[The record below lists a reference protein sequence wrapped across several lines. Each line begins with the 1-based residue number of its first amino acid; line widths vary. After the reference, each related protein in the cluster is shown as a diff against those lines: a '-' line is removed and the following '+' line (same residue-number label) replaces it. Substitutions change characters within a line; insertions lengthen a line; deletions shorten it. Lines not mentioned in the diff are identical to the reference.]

1 MARSDTQ
8 ALYDF
13 DAGIE
18 RERVCRGASRVVGLD
33 EAGRG
38 PLAGPVVAAAVML
51 DLSRPIEGV
60 FDSKQ
65 IPARK
70 RESLYGRIVAEAVA
84 WGVGQASVEEI
95 EERNILQASL
105 CAMRRALDK
114 IEAAWSIAL
123 IDGNQTIPGIGQD
136 VQCAIVKGD
145 AASASIAAAS
155 IIAKVFRD
163 RLMVGYQA
171 EFPDYGFAQHKGYGT
186 AVHID
191 RIRKLGLCPIHRR
204 SFCLRLLE
212 QPSMAF
218 ANATGPLQPGR
229 ENV

>member
-8 ALYDF
+8 TLYDF

-18 RERVCRGASRVVGLD
+18 RERSCRVVGLD

-38 PLAGPVVAAAVML
+38 PLAGPVAAAAVML
-51 DLSRPIEGV
+51 DLSRPIGGI

-65 IPARK
+65 VPARK
-70 RESLYGRIVAEAVA
+70 RETLYDRIIAEAVA
-84 WGVGQASVEEI
+84 WGVGLASVEEI

-105 CAMRRALDK
+105 LAMRRALDK
-114 IEAAWSIAL
+114 IETAWSIAL
-123 IDGNQTIPGIGQD
+123 VDGNHIIPGLNPD

-155 IIAKVFRD
+155 IIAKVTRD

-171 EFPDYGFAQHKGYGT
+171 EFPDYGFSQHKGYGT
-186 AVHID
+186 ALHID
-191 RIRKLGLCPIHRR
+191 RIRKLGLCPLHRR
-204 SFCLRLLE
+204 GFCLHLME
-212 QPSMAF
+212 QPSLEF
-218 ANATGPLQPGR
+218 ANAAGSLQQGR
-229 ENV
+229 ETV